1 VDLDGTADA
10 LYALPRVDF
19 TPARDERVKEARSAG
34 DKALA
39 ASIGKLRRPTVAAWL
54 VNNLARQRPAEI
66 TGLAELGEQ
75 LRAAHEQLDGAALR
89 RLSEQRRELISGL
102 TRTTREL
109 GGVAGE
115 EVSDTVSRE
124 LEAMFTSALTDPDAA
139 RALAS
144 GRLSSPKELA
154 SASTLD
160 WPAIAPGARPQPAPS
175 AAPIDAAAPGSV
187 PHAAGTRTG
196 GAPRAESASRTG
208 AATGTGTASR
218 TGAATGTGTAD
229 SRTDSGAGAARDPAG
244 ARPPS
249 EPAARANPALPRAR
263 QELERLTAA
272 LSEARERAEAA
283 HRDHDEAAAE
293 EAAAHQAV
301 ADRRA
306 ELIAAE
312 QAEQRARQRAR
323 AARRAR
329 DDTDRALRDADRR
342 HGVAR
347 DRLTALEH

>member
-1 VDLDGTADA
+1 MDLDGTADA
-10 LYALPRVDF
+10 LYALPRADF

-54 VNNLARQRPAEI
+54 VNNLARQRPDEI

-89 RLSEQRRELISGL
+89 RLSEQRRELINAL

-109 GGVAGE
+109 GAVAGE
-115 EVSDTVSRE
+115 EVSETVSRE
-124 LEAMFTSALTDPDAA
+124 LEGMFTSALTDPDAA

-160 WPAIAPGARPQPAPS
+160 WPATAPGARPRPAPS
-175 AAPIDAAAPGSV
+175 AAPADVTPGTEAAPRSAS
-187 PHAAGTRTG
+187 AAG
-196 GAPRAESASRTG
+196 SR
-208 AATGTGTASR
+208 TGTASH
-218 TGAATGTGTAD
+218 TGAAA
-229 SRTDSGAGAARDPAG
+229 SRTDTDSGAGAAPAG
-244 ARPPS
+244 TPPRPADRP
-249 EPAARANPALPRAR
+249 NPALARAR
-263 QELERLTAA
+263 QELERLTEA
-272 LSEARERAEAA
+272 LSEARAGAEAA
-283 HRDHDEAAAE
+283 HRDYDEAAAE

-323 AARRAR
+323 AARRDR
-329 DDTDRALRDADRR
+329 EDTDRALRDADRR